1 MKLLEIEGHLDHF
14 ALSEMLNHFSHILPA
29 INITMN
35 IQDGQKTRSFQNS
48 AHI

>member
-35 IQDGQKTRSFQNS
+35 IQDGQNF
-48 AHI
+48 HISDSVHI